1 MRANAAVQQSVEREA
16 APIRKDEPRV
26 GVVFV
31 HGIGQ
36 QAESDAIREFG
47 GHLLRWLREW
57 HEAREQPLE
66 VERSV
71 LSYGDRGEPPA
82 RFSVRIPGG
91 PAGPA
96 QTWVFAEAWWAAR
109 LRAPSFPRMVGWGWI
124 VVTRVL
130 QRLADS
136 AERNLTGNTRRRRSA
151 LERAI
156 RLVSALF
163 LFIGYAAAMLV
174 SLPLILLLFVLAQLP
189 GPIERLVLGIRL
201 FVVEQIGDF
210 YTFLHDDVQALH
222 IRSAVAYAIDYL
234 VTKEECDR
242 IVVMAHSQGAVVA
255 FDALS
260 AEKIAH
266 IGAVS
271 TLVTVG
277 GALNNAF
284 LLRSKRSTRL
294 ERELPPHIRWLD
306 VWADYDPV
314 SGGPLVRRGHPVS
327 WEDLHVL
334 NELNVITDHGNYF
347 TNREEFLSR
356 LAQEIDSP
364 ADHRQSRFFP
374 GAEAFEGWRDR
385 RRDRI
390 LAMVAWRLAAFVLF
404 GYAMWQRLR
413 PFDRLGA
420 DGEAAWLWLGR
431 LPLAGGIV
439 DALAA
444 LARWVSLGPPASDVL
459 ARILGVAVWGLAYT
473 LLFLAL
479 YVLVFTRWHDAE
491 GRRSVGP
498 DAPPPGGQALAIAVT
513 SALVLFGLVVGA
525 VVIADL
531 PPLPR
536 P

>member
-16 APIRKDEPRV
+16 APIRKDEPRI

-47 GHLLRWLREW
+47 GHVLRWLREW
-57 HEAREQPLE
+57 HEARGLAIE

-82 RFSVRIPGG
+82 RFSVRILAHG
-91 PAGPA
+91 GPA

-136 AERNLTGNTRRRRSA
+136 AERNVTGSTRQHRSA
-151 LERAI
+151 LERVI
-156 RLVSALF
+156 RFVSALF
-163 LFIGYAAAMLV
+163 LFIGYAAVMIV
-174 SLPLILLLFVLAQLP
+174 SLPLILVLFVLAQLP
-189 GPIERLVLGIRL
+189 GPFERLVLGIRL

-234 VTKEECDR
+234 VTKEECER
-242 IVVMAHSQGAVVA
+242 IVVMAHSQGSVVA

-260 AEKIAH
+260 SEKIAH

-284 LLRSKRSTRL
+284 LLKSKRSTRL

-306 VWADYDPV
+306 VWSDYDPV
-314 SGGPLVRRGHPVS
+314 SGGRLVRRGHPVR

-334 NELNVITDHGNYF
+334 NELNVITDHGGYF

-364 ADHRQSRFFP
+364 ADHTRSRFYP
-374 GAEAFEGWRDR
+374 GTDVFEGWRDR

-390 LAMVAWRLAAFVLF
+390 LAMVAWRLAAFFLF
-404 GYAMWQRLR
+404 GYAMWRRLQ
-413 PFDRLGA
+413 PVDRLGA

-431 LPLAGGIV
+431 LPVVGGVI
-439 DALAA
+439 DAVTG
-444 LARWVSLGPPASDVL
+444 LARWLSLGPPATDVL
-459 ARILGVAVWGLAYT
+459 ARFAGIAVWGIAYT
-473 LLFLAL
+473 LLFLVL
-479 YVLVFTRWHDAE
+479 YVLVFTPWHEAE

-498 DAPPPGGQALAIAVT
+498 DAPPRGGQAVAIAVA
-513 SALVLFGLVVGA
+513 SAVVLFGLVAGA
-525 VVIADL
+525 IAIAEVA
-531 PPLPR
+531 PLPR

>member
-1 MRANAAVQQSVEREA
+1 MRANAAIQQSVEREA

-26 GVVFV
+26 GIVFV
-31 HGIGQ
+31 HGIGK

-57 HEAREQPLE
+57 HEARGQALE

-82 RFSVRIPGG
+82 RFSVRIPRGE
-91 PAGPA
+91 GPA
-96 QTWVFAEAWWAAR
+96 QTWVLAEAWWAAR

-130 QRLADS
+130 QRLANS
-136 AERNLTGNTRRRRSA
+136 AERNATGNTGRPRSVA
-151 LERAI
+151 ERAI

-163 LFIGYAAAMLV
+163 LFIGYATAMIV
-174 SLPLILLLFVLAQLP
+174 SLPLILVLFVLAQLP
-189 GPIERLVLGIRL
+189 GPFERLVLGVRL
-201 FVVEQIGDF
+201 FVVEQVGDF

-234 VTKEECDR
+234 VTKEECGR
-242 IVVMAHSQGAVVA
+242 IVVMAHSQGAAVA

-260 AEKIAH
+260 SEKIAH

-284 LLRSKRSTRL
+284 LLKSKRSTRL
-294 ERELPPHIRWLD
+294 EGDLPAHIRWLD

-314 SGGPLVRRGHPVS
+314 SGGPLARRGHPVQ
-327 WEDLHVL
+327 WQDLHVL
-334 NELNVITDHGNYF
+334 NELNVITDHGGYF

-356 LAQEIDSP
+356 LAQEIYSP
-364 ADHRQSRFFP
+364 ADHTRSRFYP
-374 GAEAFEGWRDR
+374 GHEAFEGWRDR

-390 LAMVAWRLAAFVLF
+390 LATVAWRLAAFFLF
-404 GYAMWQRLR
+404 GYAMWRRLQ
-413 PFDRLGA
+413 PVDRLGA

-431 LPLAGGIV
+431 LPVVGGIV
-439 DALAA
+439 DALAG
-444 LARWVSLGPPASDVL
+444 LAHWVSLGPPLTDVL
-459 ARILGVAVWGLAYT
+459 ARFAGVAVWGLAYT

-479 YVLVFTRWHDAE
+479 YVLVFTPWHDTE

-498 DAPPPGGQALAIAVT
+498 DSPPEGGQAVAIAVT
-513 SALVLFGLVVGA
+513 SSVVLFGLAVGA
-525 VVIADL
+525 GVIAEL
-531 PPLPR
+531 ASLPR